1 MAVKLSNN
9 ATSTLSAAISP
20 SATQVTVQANDA
32 ALFPSLGNGDWFPAT
47 LVDANGAME
56 IVRVTVR
63 NGATMTVQRAQE
75 GTTAKAFSV
84 GAKFDL
90 RLTTAALLDMT
101 VAGLTDFMR
110 VVLTQPNAET
120 VRNTLGVDAK
130 LGFTPIQQGGPK
142 DSTDNKLYVGWGQDL
157 SLKLKIDNTEFGSV
171 WPIKARDNVDK
182 AGDTI
187 TGSLAVNG
195 DIITGSRLKVGVGQI
210 ASTIEM
216 HDADEGN
223 RSVHNNQGSIGFLN
237 RDGSWAFRAYDD
249 GSVRATANVYAADAR
264 LQVDGNVVGSVWS
277 NWGSSDAYNAI
288 LTRIEQRALDWANS
302 RVSAFQYR
310 LVSEGTFGV
319 GDTVAPWGA
328 CVMGMNIAAGGTV
341 QYYRYRYMQI
351 YDPVRGWVG
360 FFNA

>member
-63 NGATMTVQRAQE
+63 NGATMTVQRGQE

-110 VVLTQPNAET
+110 LVLTQPNAET

-130 LGFTPIQQGGPK
+130 LGFTPIQQGGPA
-142 DSTDNKLYVGWGQDL
+142 DSGGNKISLGWGKDATL
-157 SLKLKIDNTEFGSV
+157 RLKVDDVEFGSV
-171 WPIKARDNVDK
+171 WPIRTSFNVNR

-195 DIITGSRLKVGVGQI
+195 DIITGSRLKVGVGQT
-210 ASTIEM
+210 ASIIEM

-223 RSVHNNQGSIGFLN
+223 RFVHNN
-237 RDGSWAFRAYDD
+237 
-249 GSVRATANVYAADAR
+249 
-264 LQVDGNVVGSVWS
+264 
-277 NWGSSDAYNAI
+277 
-288 LTRIEQRALDWANS
+288 
-302 RVSAFQYR
+302 
-310 LVSEGTFGV
+310 
-319 GDTVAPWGA
+319 
-328 CVMGMNIAAGGTV
+328 
-341 QYYRYRYMQI
+341 
-351 YDPVRGWVG
+351 
-360 FFNA
+360 